1 MLSDKMQT
9 ALNAQINKELYSAY
23 LYTAMSMFFMAE
35 DLAGA
40 ASWMRVQTLEE
51 LVHAE
56 KFMNYVNERSGRVEL
71 ESLLKP
77 VKSWETPL
85 AAFRAAL
92 EHEQFISASIS
103 SLVSLAR
110 EENDFMSDNF
120 LQWFVAEQV
129 EEESSVSEVIRMFK
143 LAGEVGGG
151 LLMIDRE
158 LGARVFVPPV
168 AV

>member
-1 MLSDKMQT
+1 MQT